1 MKKVTISILMMI
13 PFISFGQKKD
23 NGKIYIEHP
32 AINVVDAFTKA
43 WVAGDTTAMSKMM
56 TSDFKAYN
64 AVTSTPSDKGR
75 EKAAY
80 LRNARM
86 WFDQLDYFSVKTM
99 EGSYPDALE
108 YTKDASDTRAVTVQC
123 WDVLKGVHK
132 TTGVKANMILHSSY
146 QLTKDNKISMLVS
159 YINPEFGN
167 NIGMAMSVRK
177 NGTIY
182 NEHPNINSLRLM
194 MASAQNGDWEKYYGY
209 FDPKAMFLDSN
220 DPTATYYNLDKEKA
234 NDKEIMALYEVKDM
248 EQTGYP
254 DYLQYEI
261 GNPTG
266 KAGVLYSWWNMHLIR
281 KSDKKEIM
289 IPMHYQHDVNEDG
302 KIVRLISYYNAA
314 LLK

>member
-1 MKKVTISILMMI
+1 MKKIIICILMI
-13 PFISFGQKKD
+13 LPLIGFGQKED
-23 NGKIYIEHP
+23 NGKIYIKHP

-43 WVAGDTTAMSKMM
+43 WVAGDTTSMGNMM

-64 AVTSTPSDKGR
+64 AVTSTPSDKGT
-75 EKAAY
+75 EKAAF
-80 LRNARM
+80 LRNARV
-86 WFDQLDYFSVKTM
+86 WYDQLDYFSVKTM

-108 YTKDASDTRAVTVQC
+108 YTKAANDKRAVTVQC

-132 TTGVKANMILHSSY
+132 TTGVKANMIMHRSY
-146 QLTKDNKISMLVS
+146 QLTKDNKISMVVS
-159 YINPEFGN
+159 YVNPEFVN
-167 NIGMAMSVRK
+167 NIGSAMSVRK

-182 NEHPNINSLRLM
+182 NEHTNINSLRLM
-194 MASAQNGDWEKYYGY
+194 MAAVQNGDWEKYYGY

-220 DPTATYYNLDKEKA
+220 DPTSKYYNLDKEKA
-234 NDKEIMALYEVKDM
+234 NDKEITALYEIKDI

-254 DYLQYEI
+254 DYLEYEM
-261 GNPTG
+261 GNTTG

-289 IPMHYQHDVNEDG
+289 VPMHYQHDVNEDG
-302 KIVRLISYYNAA
+302 RMVRLVSYYNAA

>member
-1 MKKVTISILMMI
+1 MKKTAIFILMML
-13 PFISFGQKKD
+13 PFIGFGQKKD

-43 WVAGDTTAMSKMM
+43 WVAGDTTAMGNMM
-56 TSDFKAYN
+56 SSDFKAYN
-64 AVTSTPSDKGR
+64 AMTATPAGKAT
-75 EKAAY
+75 EKAAF

-86 WFDQLDYFSVKTM
+86 WYDQLDYFSVKTM
-99 EGSYPDALE
+99 EGTYPDALE
-108 YTKDASDTRAVTVQC
+108 YTKDADDKRAVTVQS

-132 TTGVKANMILHSSY
+132 TTGVKANMVTHRSY
-146 QLTKDNKISMLVS
+146 KLTKDNKINMLVS

-167 NIGMAMSVRK
+167 NIGNATSVRK

-182 NEHPNINSLRLM
+182 NEHTNINSLRLM
-194 MASAQNGDWEKYYGY
+194 MAAAQNGDWEKYYSY
-209 FDPKAMFLDSN
+209 FAPKAMFLDSN

-254 DYLQYEI
+254 DYLEYEM

-302 KIVRLISYYNAA
+302 KMVRLVSYYNAA